1 MLMKIFS
8 YHKIACRIV
17 FRLYLCEKLIASDS
31 SIIFLWSHLSS
42 CHRYVLFLEL
52 FSYGNA

>member
-52 FSYGNA
+52 LSYGNA